1 VNWLIMSGHTTTGVA
16 GLRSVIDWMPRG
28 AKKWTLAGLDMSIA
42 FACVFLAVFN
52 RMGWEFFWGKG
63 RRELLEDTAIMG
75 ACAALCV
82 GLVMWTLGLYR
93 EVTRHVGPRFTMR
106 LVQAVFI
113 VCMMLFAVLAFMP
126 KQGEGFP
133 RSAVITGCAFM
144 LVSMGALRIGVRSL
158 LTVGFRAE
166 PRNVAIFGAG
176 DEGVGLAATISRDRS
191 LRLVAFFDDHPGL
204 VGQQVRGVPV
214 HHPNALGDVV
224 ARDRIEQLVMSLPPS
239 ARASTR
245 GILDL
250 ASRLGVRVLTVPT
263 FEEIS
268 DGRVRIDQLR
278 PLQIEDLLGRDS
290 VQPDELLL
298 HRDVQ
303 GKRVLV
309 TGAGGSIGS
318 ELCRQIMRLG
328 PSKLILVDS
337 CEFNLFQI
345 DAEVRRLAG
354 ASAPGSGPDSVIT
367 CLASVTDG
375 VRIDRIFE
383 AHLPE
388 TVYHAAAYK
397 HVPLVEANEP
407 EGAETNVLGTLN
419 VAEAA
424 QRHRTHRMV
433 LVSTD
438 KAVRP
443 ANVMGATKRLAELV
457 LQSMQARQSET
468 GGRTIFTSVRFGNVL
483 GSSGSVVPIF
493 RTQIDQG
500 GPVTV
505 THPDVTRYFMTI
517 PEAVQLILQA
527 GAMAEGGEVYVLDMG
542 DPIRID
548 DLARKMIRLAGH
560 SVRDQHDPNGTIAIS
575 YTGLRPG
582 EKMFEELIIG
592 TDLAR
597 TAHPGVL
604 RAMEPSMDWDRLAPQ
619 IARLESAI
627 GQYDSD
633 GVRKVLCQSVREF
646 RPSPVHR

>member
-1 VNWLIMSGHTTTGVA
+1 MTGYSTIRVPKLRLLIDR
-16 GLRSVIDWMPRG
+16 LPRG
-28 AKKWTLAGLDMSIA
+28 AKKWVMASADMALAALCIW
-42 FACVFLAVFN
+42 LAVFN
-52 RMGWEFFWGKG
+52 RMGLDLFQASKNPNLV
-63 RRELLEDTAIMG
+63 RDVAVMSV
-75 ACAALCV
+75 AAAACV

-93 EVTRHVGPRFTMR
+93 EVTRHLGPKFALR
-106 LVQAVFI
+106 LSQGVFI
-113 VCMMLFAVLAFMP
+113 VCLMLFVVLALMP
-126 KQGEGFP
+126 NRGEGFP
-133 RSAVITGCAFM
+133 RSSIVTASVFM
-144 LVSMGALRIGVRSL
+144 LVLMGALRMGVRTL
-158 LTVGFRAE
+158 LMVGVRIE
-166 PRNVAIFGAG
+166 PRNIAIFGAG

-191 LRLVAFFDDHPGL
+191 LRLVAFFDDHPSL
-204 VGQQVRGVPV
+204 VGQQVRGVTV
-214 HHPNALGDVV
+214 HSPSSLADVV
-224 ARDRIEQLVMSLPPS
+224 SREGVTQLVMSLPPT
-239 ARASTR
+239 ARAGTR
-245 GILDL
+245 GVLDQ
-250 ASRLGVRVLTVPT
+250 ASRLGVQVLTVPT
-263 FEEIS
+263 FDEIA

-290 VQPDELLL
+290 VAPDDLLL
-298 HRDVQ
+298 RRDVE

-328 PSKLILVDS
+328 PSRLILVDS

-354 ASAPGSGPDSVIT
+354 TLAPGSGPAAVVT

-375 VRIDRIFE
+375 VRIDRIFSE
-383 AHLPE
+383 HTPE

-419 VAEAA
+419 VAEACTRYRA
-424 QRHRTHRMV
+424 NRMV

-443 ANVMGATKRLAELV
+443 ANVMGATKRLAELI
-457 LQSMQARQSET
+457 LQGMHRQQVEN
-468 GGRTIFTSVRFGNVL
+468 GGVRTVFTSVRFGNVL

-493 RTQIDQG
+493 RAQIDQG

-542 DPIRID
+542 EPVRID

-560 SVRDQHDPNGTIAIS
+560 TVRDEHDATGTIAIA

-592 TDLAR
+592 SELGR
-597 TAHPGVL
+597 TSHAAVL
-604 RAMEPSMDWDRLAPQ
+604 RAHEPDLEWSVLSAYVS
-619 IARLESAI
+619 RLESAVS
-627 GQYDSD
+627 QCDAA
-633 GVRKVLCQSVREF
+633 GVRQVLQQAVREF
-646 RPSPVHR
+646 RSSAAQPK